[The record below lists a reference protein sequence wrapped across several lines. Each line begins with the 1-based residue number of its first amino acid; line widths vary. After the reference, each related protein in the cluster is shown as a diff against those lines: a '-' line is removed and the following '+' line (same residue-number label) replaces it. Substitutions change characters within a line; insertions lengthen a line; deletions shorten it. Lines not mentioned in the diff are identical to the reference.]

1 MTFVY
6 LQKETNLIKLDQL
19 DLSLNH
25 KIFVKTVFNKKKHQM
40 ELRLCIMFLR
50 KLFEI
55 SLNTINQP
63 NQTEYMNIILQT
75 CIP

>member
-25 KIFVKTVFNKKKHQM
+25 KIFVKTVFNKKSI
-40 ELRLCIMFLR
+40 RWSCD
-50 KLFEI
+50 
-55 SLNTINQP
+55 
-63 NQTEYMNIILQT
+63 YV
-75 CIP
+75 